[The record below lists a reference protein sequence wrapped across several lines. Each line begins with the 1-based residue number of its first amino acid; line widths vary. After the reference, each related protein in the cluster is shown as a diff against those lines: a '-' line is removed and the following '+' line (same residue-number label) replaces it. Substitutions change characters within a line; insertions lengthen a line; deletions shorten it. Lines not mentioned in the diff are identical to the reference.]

1 MQGEDFVAGRTYCR
15 LGELSDRVFAEVAD
29 RKHLTCKVGEKALGN
44 DKDSVNSTS
53 PTLFVSNDGGQR
65 WVSGLFSALGAVRWF
80 NNSLTTPITVFSVY
94 SEVHVGA
101 VIFEDGSPSAV
112 DRKDG
117 LLKGA
122 ALAERDGSFGPKTK
136 VTVHFINSTGDG
148 AVAVA
153 NVSALL
159 KEYPDLVGIAGPWWS
174 STSIPVAFNISLPRQ
189 LPMISYGAFSS
200 VLGDKKALPYFL
212 RTSPSSVNE
221 ANEMINLFNVF
232 RWKRIGI
239 ISSTDSYSLDAGDRV
254 RDRFTPIR
262 DPGSGDVT
270 TTKTGEVLYK
280 GMFAELARGADAA
293 TINAAA
299 SSHKADGLATHARRL
314 KELGATIM

>member
-1 MQGEDFVAGRTYCR
+1 MAGRTYCR

-29 RKHLTCKVGEKALGN
+29 RKHLTCNVGKKALGN

-80 NNSLTTPITVFSVY
+80 NNSLTTPVTVFSVY

-101 VIFEDGSPSAV
+101 TIFEDGSPSAA

-122 ALAERDGSFGPKTK
+122 ALAERDGIFGPKTK
-136 VTVHFINSTGDG
+136 VTVHFIESKGDG
-148 AVAVA
+148 AAAVGGTE
-153 NVSALL
+153 ALL
-159 KEYPDLVGIAGPWWS
+159 KTVPDLVGIVGSWWS
-174 STSIPVAFNISLPRQ
+174 STSVPVAFNISLPRQ

-221 ANEMINLFNVF
+221 ASEIINLFKVF

-239 ISSTDSYSLDAGDRV
+239 VTSTDPYSLDAGGRV
-254 RDRFTPIR
+254 RDRFTPTTYS
-262 DPGSGDVT
+262 PGSGDVT
-270 TTKTGEVLYK
+270 TVKTGEVLYK
-280 GMFAELARGADAA
+280 GTFAELARGADAA

-314 KELGATIM
+314 KELGVTIM